1 MRIHAA
7 LFNTLMLGAGGI
19 VTSIVS
25 GATLKTSPAM
35 KALYFSGVAAMTY
48 ATLSSELRSYF
59 GGKRNDIEATLR
71 ELVFTAV
78 GKRTQNAQH
87 VRCNLAVPGL
97 APWLGL
103 RIKYWVG
110 DYSKEELALRWNKGQ
125 GVIGRVFEDKRA
137 IWADLRNLQG
147 ESYRQVAATNEGYG
161 MWGITERHWN
171 ATHHLSTVMSVPV
184 FRKETSEV
192 IGVLTLDDIN
202 PPHRCSFAH
211 DRSAVEQSALLMA
224 SFARLIANRY
234 NSL

>member
-1 MRIHAA
+1 MRINSA

-19 VTSIVS
+19 ITSVVT
-25 GATLKTSPAM
+25 GATLETPPAM
-35 KALYFSGVAAMTY
+35 KVLYFSGVAAMSY
-48 ATLSSELRSYF
+48 ATLSSELRNYF

-78 GKRTQNAQH
+78 GKRTQNAEH
-87 VRCNLAVPGL
+87 VRCNLAVSGL

-103 RIKYWVG
+103 RIKYFVG
-110 DYSKEELALRWNKGQ
+110 DYSKDELALRWNKGQ
-125 GVIGRVFEDKRA
+125 GVIGRVYEDRRA

-171 ATHHLSTVMSVPV
+171 ATHRLSTVMSVPV
-184 FRKETSEV
+184 FRKDTTEV
-192 IGVLTLDDIN
+192 IGVLTLDDVN
-202 PPHRCSFAH
+202 PPHLCSFAH
-211 DRSAVEQSALLMA
+211 DQSVVEQSARLMA

-234 NSL
+234 NNL